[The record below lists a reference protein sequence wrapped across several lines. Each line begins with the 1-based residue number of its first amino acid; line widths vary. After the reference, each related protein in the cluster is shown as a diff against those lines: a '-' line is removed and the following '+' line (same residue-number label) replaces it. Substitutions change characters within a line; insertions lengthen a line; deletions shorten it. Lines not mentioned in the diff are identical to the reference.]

1 LLGVTPPSPS
11 QSNAISMPSAIK
23 KYNEKMSPRNEGGK
37 KYENQTNI
45 SFWRS

>member
-1 LLGVTPPSPS
+1 
-11 QSNAISMPSAIK
+11 MPSAIK

-37 KYENQTNI
+37 KYENQTSI